1 MGVTVTGFVEH
12 FGQFVVCF
20 MTKIS
25 VMLINVV
32 SFTSKIFAFWRQFAS
47 VLFLRAV
54 QEGASFIEACSRSD
68 NAFIVLVAHCEQ
80 RGVISQS
87 LLV

>member
-1 MGVTVTGFVEH
+1 MGLYSRVGFQADRV
-12 FGQFVVCF
+12 
-20 MTKIS
+20 
-25 VMLINVV
+25 NVV
-32 SFTSKIFAFWRQFAS
+32 SFTTKIFAFWRQFAS

-80 RGVISQS
+80 RGLAGVISQS
-87 LLV
+87 LDRWPVL